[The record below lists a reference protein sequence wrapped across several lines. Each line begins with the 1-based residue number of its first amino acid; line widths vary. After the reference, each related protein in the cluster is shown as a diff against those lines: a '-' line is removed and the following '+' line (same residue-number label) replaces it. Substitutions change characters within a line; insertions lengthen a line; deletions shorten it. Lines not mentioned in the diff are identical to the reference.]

1 MTTRRNLLI
10 ALGAGALAAPL
21 GGLAKGRAR
30 TWRIGFLAPG
40 SPSTRIYEGF
50 RQGMHELG
58 YIEGRGFT
66 IEWRFADGDYGRLP
80 RLAAELVRAKSDV
93 IVAGTTQA
101 VQAVR
106 AATSRIPIV
115 MVEVPDP
122 IGEGFATSLPRP
134 GKNITGL
141 SDIVTELSVKHLE
154 LLRSSVPKLSVLAV
168 LINPLNA
175 SDILILE
182 QINGAAYATGIKVVT
197 IEASTAKQIDS
208 GLAAAARARA
218 DGMIVAADTYFDLR
232 RAQVARLAI
241 AHRLPLISADRDLTE
256 AGGLMSYG
264 QDLVEHYRDAAS
276 YVDRIVR
283 GAQPGD
289 LPIEQPTVIELVVN
303 RKTARALG
311 LELSQELLLRANT
324 VLG

>member
-1 MTTRRNLLI
+1 MTTRRKVLI

-21 GGLAKGRAR
+21 GGLAQARAR
-30 TWRIGFLAPG
+30 MWRIGFLAPG

-50 RQGMHELG
+50 REGMRELG
-58 YIEGRGFT
+58 YVEGRGFT
-66 IEWRFADGDYGRLP
+66 IDWRFADGDYGRLP
-80 RLAAELVRAKSDV
+80 RLAAELVLAKPDV
-93 IVAGTTQA
+93 IVAGTTQG
-101 VQAVR
+101 VQAAR
-106 AATSRIPIV
+106 AATTRIPIV

-175 SDILILE
+175 SDTLILE
-182 QINGAAYATGIKVVT
+182 QINGAAYSTGVKVVT
-197 IEASTAKQIDS
+197 VEASTATQIDA
-208 GLAAAARARA
+208 GFAAVARARA

-232 RAQVARLAI
+232 RRQVARLAI
-241 AHRLPLISADRDLTE
+241 QNRLPLISADRDLTE

-264 QDLVEHYRDAAS
+264 QDLLEHYRDAAS
-276 YVDRIVR
+276 YVDKIVQ
-283 GAQPGD
+283 GAKPGE
-289 LPIEQPTVIELVVN
+289 LPIEQPTVIELVIN
-303 RKTARALG
+303 RRTALALG
-311 LELSQELLLRANT
+311 LALPQELLLRANT